1 MPRSTPTAQTHLVL
15 IMWLF
20 DVNTT
25 IGACVIVSR
34 NQSMNEGAATQNERP
49 RSLII
54 IGLVGNFGKAEGL
67 QVILVDVL
75 NSPN

>member
-1 MPRSTPTAQTHLVL
+1 
-15 IMWLF
+15 
-20 DVNTT
+20 
-25 IGACVIVSR
+25 
-34 NQSMNEGAATQNERP
+34 MNEGAATQNERP